1 MECNHDCLHCP
12 FEDCIAPDDDLFT
25 AEEIRL
31 SEQLDREAYK
41 VNCEADYEGEEAR
54 RKRISDIKR
63 RYRETHKA
71 EEREYGKRYRAEHK
85 AERSERNKAYYEANR
100 ERINARK
107 RELRALNK
115 ATRKRKRK
123 SKTTIAKTNNENK
136 KGT

>member
-1 MECNHDCLHCP
+1 MVCDHDCLHCQYD
-12 FEDCIAPDDDLFT
+12 DCIAPEDGLFT

-31 SEQLDREAYK
+31 SEQVDREAYK

-63 RYRETHKA
+63 RYRETHKT
-71 EEREYGKRYRAEHK
+71 EEREYGIRYRAAHK
-85 AERSERNKAYYEANR
+85 AERSERNKAYYQANR
-100 ERINARK
+100 DRINARK

-115 ATRKRKRK
+115 TRKKAK
-123 SKTTIAKTNNENK
+123 SSSK